1 MALKTRSD
9 IHSFPPHL
17 FFVLAVMSAYDWVT
31 RPRDYSSELKESIL
45 DIEDATE
52 DHPLLEEDVE
62 DGGDEVR
69 GGVIHHK

>member
-1 MALKTRSD
+1 MALTQRSD
-9 IHSFPPHL
+9 TFFPPHL
-17 FFVLAVMSAYDWVT
+17 YFLAVMSSYDWVT
-31 RPRDYSSELKESIL
+31 RPRDYSSESKESIL

-69 GGVIHHK
+69 ETV

>member
-1 MALKTRSD
+1 
-9 IHSFPPHL
+9 
-17 FFVLAVMSAYDWVT
+17 MSAYDWVT

>member
-1 MALKTRSD
+1 
-9 IHSFPPHL
+9 
-17 FFVLAVMSAYDWVT
+17 MSAYDWVT

-69 GGVIHHK
+69 GRCDPPQVIYLFPHAVQRNGTG